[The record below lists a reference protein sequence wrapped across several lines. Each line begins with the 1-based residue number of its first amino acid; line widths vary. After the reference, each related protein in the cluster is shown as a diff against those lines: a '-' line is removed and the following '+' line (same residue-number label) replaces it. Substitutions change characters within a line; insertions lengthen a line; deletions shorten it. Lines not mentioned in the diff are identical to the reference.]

1 MLEEYY
7 TARGWQNGVVGE
19 AKLQELDIEYVPAAV

>member
-7 TARGWQNGVVGE
+7 TARGRQNGVVSQ
-19 AKLQELDIEYVPAAV
+19 AKLRELEIEYVPAAV